1 MEVRKMMKKLW
12 ANLNEKYVT
21 YVKNERGAQALE
33 WVALGLVVIA
43 IMSAIAMGIQGSS
56 IGATIV
62 TKLEQMIQGI
72 GGS

>member
-1 MEVRKMMKKLW
+1 MMKKIW
-12 ANLNEKYVT
+12 WKLNEKYLVH
-21 YVKNERGAQALE
+21 VKNERGAQALE

-56 IGATIV
+56 IGSTIV
-62 TKLEQMIQGI
+62 SKLEEMIEGI

>member
-1 MEVRKMMKKLW
+1 MMKKIW
-12 ANLNEKYVT
+12 WNLNEKYLT

-56 IGATIV
+56 IGSTIV
-62 TKLEQMIQGI
+62 TKLEEMIEGI
-72 GGS
+72 GT

>member
-1 MEVRKMMKKLW
+1 MMKKIW
-12 ANLNEKYVT
+12 WNFNAKYLT

-56 IGATIV
+56 IGSTIV
-62 TKLEQMIQGI
+62 SKLEEMIEGI
-72 GGS
+72 GG

>member
-1 MEVRKMMKKLW
+1 MLKKIW
-12 ANLNEKYVT
+12 WNLNEKYFVH
-21 YVKNERGAQALE
+21 VKNERGAQALE

-56 IGATIV
+56 IGSTIV
-62 TKLEQMIQGI
+62 SKLEEMIKGI

>member
-1 MEVRKMMKKLW
+1 MMKKIW
-12 ANLNEKYVT
+12 WNLNEKYFT

-43 IMSAIAMGIQGSS
+43 IMSAIAMGVGNSN

-62 TKLEQMIQGI
+62 TKLEEMIRGI
-72 GGS
+72 GAGS

>member
-1 MEVRKMMKKLW
+1 MMKKIW
-12 ANLNEKYVT
+12 WNLNEKYVT

-56 IGATIV
+56 IGTTIV

-72 GGS
+72 GS

>member
-1 MEVRKMMKKLW
+1 MMKKIW
-12 ANLNEKYVT
+12 WNLNEKYLT

-56 IGATIV
+56 IGSTIV
-62 TKLEQMIQGI
+62 SKLEEMIQGI
-72 GGS
+72 GG

>member
-1 MEVRKMMKKLW
+1 MEVRKMMKKIW
-12 ANLNEKYVT
+12 WNLNEKYLT

-56 IGATIV
+56 IGSTIV
-62 TKLEQMIQGI
+62 TKLEEMIEGI
-72 GGS
+72 GT